1 MESYEHLLDK
11 AYAKVRVIE
20 KGPDRFEI
28 PGAVGEVSGNTTLII
43 NITAISN
50 YLRRPVDQVS
60 KFLQKELA
68 VAGRLEGNRLVLK
81 TRVNSTLVNEKIRKY
96 AKEFLI
102 CPVCNKPDTELVA
115 GKGIKYK
122 HCLAC
127 GAQSP
132 VKYHL

>member
-1 MESYEHLLDK
+1 MESYDQLLDE

-20 KGPDRFEI
+20 KGPDRFDI
-28 PGAVGEVSGNTTLII
+28 PKVVGEVSGNTTLIT
-43 NITAISN
+43 NISTISN
-50 YLRRPVDQVS
+50 YLRRPIDQLS

-68 VAGRLEGNRLVLK
+68 VAGKLEGTRLFLK
-81 TRVNSTLVNEKIRKY
+81 TRVNSVVVNEKIQKY
-96 AKEFLI
+96 AKEFVI
-102 CPVCNKPDTELVA
+102 CPVCNKPDTEIVA